1 MSSQG
6 DTARVYYSD
15 KLKRH
20 GATARG
26 VDWPSAASQYLRFVQ
41 LLRIC
46 DLNGPFS
53 VNDFGCGYGAL
64 LEYFEYRHRGAA
76 ILYHG
81 IDISPLMIEAAKLRW
96 KHNARAKFSTAS
108 TCQEIADY
116 SLASGV
122 FNVKL
127 NWPVEEWETYVGS
140 ILGDLRANSRYG
152 FAVNFMLP
160 PEEPPDQPL
169 LYRTRPERWTGYLNT
184 LGCTVEQV
192 SDYGLREF
200 TLLARID

>member
-1 MSSQG
+1 MSRHS
-6 DTARVYYSD
+6 DMARAYYSE

-26 VDWPSAASQYLRFVQ
+26 VDWPSIASQYLRFVQ
-41 LLRIC
+41 LLKVC
-46 DLNGPFS
+46 DFSRPFS
-53 VNDFGCGYGAL
+53 INDFGCGYGAL
-64 LEYFEYRHRGAA
+64 LDYFEYRHREAA

-81 IDISPLMIEAAKLRW
+81 IDISPPMIEAAKLRW
-96 KHNARAKFSTAS
+96 QHNTRANFSTDS
-108 TCQEIADY
+108 RCEGIADY

-127 NWPVEEWETYVGS
+127 NWPIDEWEPYVSS
-140 ILGDLRANSRYG
+140 ILSDLRANSRRG

-160 PEEPPDQPL
+160 FEESSEEPL
-169 LYRTRPERWTGYLNT
+169 LYRTRPQRWMDYLT
-184 LGCTVEQV
+184 ALGCSVEQV

-200 TLLARID
+200 TLLARTA

>member
-1 MSSQG
+1 MSSPS
-6 DTARVYYSD
+6 DTARTYYSE

-26 VDWPSAASQYLRFVQ
+26 VDWHSTASQYLRFVQ
-41 LLRIC
+41 LLKVC
-46 DLNGPFS
+46 DFSRPFS
-53 VNDFGCGYGAL
+53 INDFGCGYGAL
-64 LEYFEYRHRGAA
+64 LDYFEYRHREAA

-81 IDISPLMIEAAKLRW
+81 IDISPPMIEAAKLRW
-96 KHNARAKFSTAS
+96 KHNMQAKFSTDSA
-108 TCQEIADY
+108 CREIADY

-127 NWPVEEWETYVGS
+127 NLPVEEWEPYVGS
-140 ILGDLRANSRYG
+140 ILSDLRANSRRG

-160 PEEPPDQPL
+160 LEESSEQPL
-169 LYRTRPERWTGYLNT
+169 LYRTRPDRWTDCLNA
-184 LGCTVEQV
+184 LGCAVEHV

-200 TLLARID
+200 TLLARTA